1 MEKKSK
7 TKIRKW
13 DEVGG
18 AAEMEPEETT
28 EITEEV
34 PGAGPAISKNYMR
47 GIEDMVEQNDNS
59 FDGVINNLP
68 APKPVCQVDAAE
80 VIEDEQ
86 EKKSILKKLQET
98 TVVPENPKSATACQ
112 LCDAMER

>member
-28 EITEEV
+28 EITEE
-34 PGAGPAISKNYMR
+34 SK
-47 GIEDMVEQNDNS
+47 
-59 FDGVINNLP
+59 
-68 APKPVCQVDAAE
+68 
-80 VIEDEQ
+80 
-86 EKKSILKKLQET
+86 
-98 TVVPENPKSATACQ
+98 
-112 LCDAMER
+112 